1 MNRSFVA
8 SLIVAAMLAGC
19 SSSGQ
24 TTPNAAASPS
34 AAASPTAPS
43 PSPTLLASGTFNA
56 KGAAVELNATGGGS
70 GVTGVMT
77 VDDDGQRFTVNL
89 ECARRADG
97 GLLMIGGDV
106 TDSTH
111 SFAPEGTRVLIIFRR
126 GSPVQAAFH
135 FETDPPAASC
145 AAFLEDAIDA
155 GAEDGLEPIEG
166 NVELSQ

>member
-8 SLIVAAMLAGC
+8 TLAVAAMLAGC

-24 TTPNAAASPS
+24 TTTPSP
-34 AAASPTAPS
+34 AASPTAPS
-43 PSPTLLASGTFNA
+43 PSLTLLASGNFNS
-56 KGAAVELNATGGGS
+56 KGAAVELHATGGES

-77 VDDDGQRFTVNL
+77 VDDDGPRFTVDL
-89 ECARRADG
+89 ECARTADG

-111 SFAPEGTRVLIIFRR
+111 SFAPEGARVLIIFQR
-126 GSPVQAAFH
+126 GSPVQAGFH

-145 AAFLEDAIDA
+145 AAFLEGAIDA